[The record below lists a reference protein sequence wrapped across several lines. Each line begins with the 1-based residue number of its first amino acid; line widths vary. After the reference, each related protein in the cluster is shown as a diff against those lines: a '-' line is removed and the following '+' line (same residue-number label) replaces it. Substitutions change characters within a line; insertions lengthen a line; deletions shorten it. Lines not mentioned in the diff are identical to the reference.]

1 MLEEDVN
8 LIEDDNFLNKDVSE
22 LIVDDY
28 YLFDMQDTPNGVKLY
43 FYKDGIVFV
52 SDYTTSDDASISD
65 KFEYTSGSLQGL
77 VEKFKENVMK
87 HKFKE
92 LSLEMHTDNLGRVH
106 VRLDNVLNDQYINV
120 LTTTDR
126 IQAIILYQDLYDV
139 LSKHEDS

>member
-52 SDYTTSDDASISD
+52 SLYSNIDDTNIID
-65 KFEYTSGSLQGL
+65 KFEYTSGSLQEL
-77 VEKFKENVMK
+77 VEK
-87 HKFKE
+87 
-92 LSLEMHTDNLGRVH
+92 
-106 VRLDNVLNDQYINV
+106 LNE
-120 LTTTDR
+120 
-126 IQAIILYQDLYDV
+126 
-139 LSKHEDS
+139 H